1 MIRIED
7 VHKKFTIGGTEL
19 EVLKGVNLT
28 VAPGELLAIVG
39 GSGCGKSTLMNILGF
54 LDVPT
59 SGRYIFGDTETRSL
73 SDKELS
79 TIRNR
84 EIGFAF
90 QQFHLLPRLTALDNV
105 CLPLVYRGVPVDE
118 RRARAREMLE
128 RVGMLERADHR
139 PTELSG
145 GQQQR
150 VAVARALSGRPRLL
164 LADEPTGA
172 LDTATSREIIDLF
185 VSLNTDEHVTA
196 IIITH
201 DPDIAKRCRRAVR
214 MVDGVVHTL

>member
-1 MIRIED
+1 MIRLED
-7 VHKKFTIGGTEL
+7 IHKKFSIGGSEL
-19 EVLKGVNLT
+19 EVLKGVNLE
-28 VAPGELLAIVG
+28 VAPGELLAIIG

-59 SGRYIFGDTETRSL
+59 SGRYIFCDTETESL
-73 SDKELS
+73 SDRELS

-90 QQFHLLPRLTALDNV
+90 QQFHLLPKLTALDNV
-105 CLPLVYRGVPVDE
+105 CLPLVYRGVPE
-118 RRARAREMLE
+118 GECRARAKEMLE
-128 RVGMLERADHR
+128 RVGMLDRADHR
-139 PTELSG
+139 PPELSG

-164 LADEPTGA
+164 LADEPTGG
-172 LDTATSREIIDLF
+172 LDTATSKEIIDLI
-185 VSLNTDEHVTA
+185 VSLNIDEHFTA

-214 MVDGVVHTL
+214 MVDGLLHPL

>member
-1 MIRIED
+1 MIRIQD
-7 VHKKFTIGGTEL
+7 VHKKFSIGGTDL
-19 EVLKGVNLT
+19 EVLKGVNLE
-28 VAPGELLAIVG
+28 VQPGELLAIVG
-39 GSGCGKSTLMNILGF
+39 SSGCGKSTLMNILGF

-73 SDKELS
+73 SDRELS

-84 EIGFAF
+84 KIGFAF

-105 CLPLVYRGVPVDE
+105 CLPLVYRGVPVEE
-118 RRARAREMLE
+118 RRARAEEMLD

-172 LDTATSREIIDLF
+172 LDTATSKEIIDLF
-185 VSLNTDEHVTA
+185 DSLNTDEHVTV

-201 DPDIAKRCRRAVR
+201 DPDIARRCRRAVR
-214 MVDGVVHTL
+214 MVDGLVHPL